1 MEKLPIIKT
10 NQGDLRGKLC
20 ADHYG
25 KPYYSFQGIP
35 YAQPPLGDLRFKA
48 PRAPLPWS
56 GILDATKEGNA
67 SYSRH
72 MLFRNIIGSEDCLY
86 LNVYTPKRSTEFL
99 KPVMFWIHGG
109 AFLIGSGST
118 DIFSPDFLIHED
130 VVIVTINYRLGLF
143 GFLSMNDPILEVPGN
158 AGLKDQVMALKW
170 VKTNIKNF
178 GGDPNNITIFGESVG
193 GCSVHLLMLS
203 PMSKG
208 LFHKAIIQSG
218 TSIGNR
224 GRSRHSSPLLAK
236 ALKLTNAT
244 EAEIFNMLKNMSTEE
259 VFMLQEQIPEIYQVS
274 EFRPFGAVVE
284 CYVNEETFLP
294 TEPINIIKSNKYY
307 HVPMIIGFNSREGY
321 FVNYGYG
328 IYQIED
334 SFEKE
339 IITTLNIAKGSDL
352 SKTVASKMKNFFY
365 GEEPPSK
372 ANTIGFTLL
381 QSDNMFIRP
390 VYNTARIH
398 SATSKS
404 PVYLYRMS
412 IDSKLNLYKRI
423 FKITDCGACH
433 ADDVGYLFKNVLT
446 PKIQPGSIEENGM
459 KVFTKFWT
467 TFAKTGN
474 PNPKK

>member
-1 MEKLPIIKT
+1 MEKMLIVKT

-48 PRAPLPWS
+48 PKEPQPWS
-56 GILDATKEGNA
+56 GIKDGTKEGNA

-72 MLFRNIIGSEDCLY
+72 MLFGNIIGKEDCLY
-86 LNVYTPKRSTEFL
+86 LNVYTPKLSTESL

-109 AFLIGSGST
+109 AFVVGSGST
-118 DIFSPDFLIHED
+118 DIFGPDFLIHED
-130 VVIVTINYRLGLF
+130 VVIVTINHRLGLL
-143 GFLSMNDPILEVPGN
+143 GFLSMNDPMLEVPGN

-170 VKTNIKNF
+170 VKLNIKNF

-224 GRSRHSSPLLAK
+224 GRGQNSSPLLAK
-236 ALKLTNAT
+236 ALKLSNAT
-244 EAEIFNMLKNMSTEE
+244 ETEIFNTLKNMSTEE
-259 VFMLQEQIPEIYQVS
+259 VFLLQEQIPE
-274 EFRPFGAVVE
+274 
-284 CYVNEETFLP
+284 
-294 TEPINIIKSNKYY
+294 
-307 HVPMIIGFNSREGY
+307 
-321 FVNYGYG
+321 
-328 IYQIED
+328 
-334 SFEKE
+334 
-339 IITTLNIAKGSDL
+339 
-352 SKTVASKMKNFFY
+352 
-365 GEEPPSK
+365 
-372 ANTIGFTLL
+372 L
-381 QSDNMFIRP
+381 QGDNMFIRP

-412 IDSKLNLYKRI
+412 IDSKLNLYKRV
-423 FKITDCGACH
+423 FKITDSGACH
-433 ADDVGYLFKNVLT
+433 GDDVGYLFKNGLT
-446 PKIQPGSIEENGM
+446 PKILPGSIEENGM

-474 PNPKK
+474 PNPAEVDLLINVTWKPIEKDKTHFVDIGENVTVGINPEPTRMQFWQEIENMCSVSYT